1 MNVTAKLIKIYILY
15 TFILI
20 FSINLN
26 STLADT
32 NNINAANNLD
42 WIGNL
47 SPLSESD
54 WDINIAKHLLERAGF
69 GGTPGEIKKIY
80 ELGSNLSIIRPDYL
94 SNSIIHLSIISFYCH
109 IATNIERKVLSNL

>member
-15 TFILI
+15 PFILI

-80 ELGSNLSIIRPDYL
+80 ELGLIGAVNHLVNYESINDDFL
-94 SNSIIHLSIISFYCH
+94 KIHIF
-109 IATNIERKVLSNL
+109 